1 MVKGRVLARNIG
13 TSMYASE
20 RGRTVGTGAFQTES
34 LPQPDPALQPC
45 SVLPRGPCNADR
57 PFLDG
62 RAICRRAQR
71 LACRYTCAMRGVHG
85 SQRSMHREMPP
96 RSGESYGGTHAYG
109 YRYRCCRLCVVAD
122 HWMRPAHRQTRAR
135 IGGSQDGLTLANPF
149 RKQSFPMASLLFL
162 NHTRRAKVKDQ
173 SLPQPRGWSIPPR
186 RTRIHPAP
194 PTP

>member
-1 MVKGRVLARNIG
+1 MRGVDRYGLVDSSRPVPLVVKGRVLARNIG

-85 SQRSMHREMPP
+85 FQRSMHREMPP
-96 RSGESYGGTHAYG
+96 PEAVSLTAERTPMDIDTAAAGCVSLQTTGCGLHTAKLGPGSGDHRMVSRSPILSA
-109 YRYRCCRLCVVAD
+109 
-122 HWMRPAHRQTRAR
+122 
-135 IGGSQDGLTLANPF
+135 SNPF
-149 RKQSFPMASLLFL
+149 PWRLYFSS
-162 NHTRRAKVKDQ
+162 T
-173 SLPQPRGWSIPPR
+173 IPD
-186 RTRIHPAP
+186 AQK
-194 PTP
+194 